1 MSLSFIGIVLLVVVL
16 VLASF
21 SMEAKAIGAKTNV
34 LVTGGA
40 GRTGQLV
47 FTKLLASE
55 KWNPIAVVR
64 TEKSMQKL
72 MKKTKCAPENVICS
86 DLLNEA
92 KLTSDFQAANAEK
105 MILCTSA
112 VPKIKVRSIIKT
124 LLFKLLRREGGRPEF
139 RFIPNGDP
147 YHVDFLGASN
157 QFKAAKASGV
167 TQVVVVGSMGGT
179 QPENFL
185 NSIGKI
191 EGEERSGN
199 ILLWKRAAEKNLIE
213 LCKEGSST
221 DSSGMTSSSSKRMA
235 YTIVHPGGLIDKP
248 GGERKIVL
256 GVDDNLLKEEARNI
270 PRGDV
275 AEVCV
280 QALDNANAL
289 DRAIDIIAIESEEPT
304 VDWAGFFSQKGNC
317 VYD

>member
-1 MSLSFIGIVLLVVVL
+1 MNMSLLAVVL
-16 VLASF
+16 AVFGSSILAVESLT
-21 SMEAKAIGAKTNV
+21 AKTNV

-47 FTKLLASE
+47 FTKLLASD

-64 TEKSMQKL
+64 TEKSMKKL
-72 MKKTKCAPENVICS
+72 IKKTKCESANVICS
-86 DLLNEA
+86 DLLDEA
-92 KLTSDFQAANAEK
+92 KLTADFKAANAEK
-105 MILCTSA
+105 LILCTSA

-124 LLFKLLRREGGRPEF
+124 LLFKLIRRQGGRPEF
-139 RFIPNGDP
+139 RFIANGDP

-157 QFKAAKASGV
+157 QFKAAQEASLD
-167 TQVVVVGSMGGT
+167 QVVVVGSMGGT

-199 ILLWKRAAEKNLIE
+199 ILLWKRAAEKKLIE
-213 LCKEGSST
+213 LCKEGKPT
-221 DSSGMTSSSSKRMA
+221 DSSGMTSSSSKRMT

-248 GGERKIVL
+248 GGERQIVL
-256 GVDDNLLKEEARNI
+256 GVNDELLKEEVRNI

-280 QALDNANAL
+280 QSLDNPDAQ
-289 DRAIDIIAIESEEPT
+289 DRAIDIIARAPESGDPT
-304 VDWAGFFSQKGNC
+304 TDWAAFFAQKGTY